1 MMTTPRDVLVKTLV
15 NWRAD
20 VVFGL
25 PDGGTRGSVEAMR
38 TYETHDP
45 ANHARREETAR
56 AHLLLTL
63 LLRTLLKA
71 V

>member
-1 MMTTPRDVLVKTLV
+1 MTTRGMSVKTLV
-15 NWRAD
+15 NWRVD

-38 TYETHDP
+38 TYKTQDP